1 MEGWIS
7 MSNKRLYRANQGAM
21 LFGVCQGIANYF
33 NIDATIVRLIWAIL
47 AISSVGFG
55 FILYIAC
62 VFIIPPQATVNRQQK
77 HQPKNSVFD
86 STEYTVKDETKND
99 HM

>member
-47 AISSVGFG
+47 AISSVGF
-55 FILYIAC
+55 
-62 VFIIPPQATVNRQQK
+62 
-77 HQPKNSVFD
+77 
-86 STEYTVKDETKND
+86 
-99 HM
+99 

>member
-1 MEGWIS
+1 

-33 NIDATIVRLIWAIL
+33 NIDATIVRLIWAVL

-55 FILYIAC
+55 FH
-62 VFIIPPQATVNRQQK
+62 FICCLC
-77 HQPKNSVFD
+77 FYY
-86 STEYTVKDETKND
+86 STSSNGYSPTKTSI
-99 HM
+99 